1 MKRVLVAGGA
11 GFIGSHLCDA
21 IINNGDQVVC
31 LDNLITGSKDNIVH
45 LIDNPK
51 FDYIEFDV
59 TNVNILKLIKDKYD
73 KIDEIYDLASPA
85 SPVDYILYPI
95 ETLTVGSFG
104 AKNLLDLALHYGSR
118 ILMASTSEVYGDPL
132 EHPQQ
137 EEYWGNV
144 NPIGIR
150 SCYDESKR
158 FMEAITAAYIRKYG
172 LNAKIARIF
181 NTYGPRMRLN
191 DGRVV
196 PNFIS
201 QALNNQDIT
210 VYGDGSQ
217 TRSFCYV
224 SDLVNGLILLMAS
237 GLNTSVNLGNPDERS
252 VMDFAKDVVGM
263 LPTKSKIITTAL
275 PKDDPQRR
283 KPDITKAKKHLS
295 WSPTIGFK
303 EGMQLTIEY
312 FKKRLR

>member
-1 MKRVLVAGGA
+1 MKRVIVAGGA
-11 GFIGSHLCDA
+11 GFIGSHLCDT
-21 IINNGDQVVC
+21 IINNGDQVIC

-45 LIDNPK
+45 LLSNPR
-51 FDYIEFDV
+51 FDYTEVDV
-59 TNVNILKLIKDKYD
+59 TSVNILKLIKDKYD
-73 KIDEIYDLASPA
+73 HIDEIYDLASPA

-132 EHPQQ
+132 EHPQK

-201 QALNNQDIT
+201 QALNNEDIT

-224 SDLVNGLILLMAS
+224 SDLVNGLILLMS
-237 GLNTSVNLGNPDERS
+237 SDVNTPVNLGNPDERS
-252 VMDFAKDVVGM
+252 VMDFAKDIVGM
-263 LPTKSKIITTAL
+263 LPTKSKIITTEL

-283 KPDITKAKKHLS
+283 KPDITKAKEYLS
-295 WSPTIGFK
+295 WFPKVGFK
-303 EGMQLTIEY
+303 EGVQLTIEY
-312 FKKRLR
+312 FRKRVR